1 MKIKLID
8 SYFDEENGIS
18 YARINTDYG
27 EFEGWSQLHEEDKSI
42 SSTFAGCQYAETKAI
57 LKYMKYRIKL
67 INERIKALEDCQKAL
82 MYRKNYEHNSVENR
96 TIRKQIYLLKK
107 QRTDWKERRNSL
119 TFKLIESMTKRE
131 ELINKMTKNKQE
143 KGVE

>member
-1 MKIKLID
+1 MKIKLIE
-8 SYFDEENGIS
+8 SWFNEEDGVS
-18 YARINTDYG
+18 YAKINTDSG

-57 LKYMKYRIKL
+57 LKYMKHRIKIL
-67 INERIKALEDCQKAL
+67 NERIKALEDCQRVI
-82 MYRKNYEHNSVENR
+82 MYKKDYEHNSVENR

-119 TFKLIESMTKRE
+119 TFKLIESMNKRE
-131 ELINKMTKNKQE
+131 ELINKMTKTKKE
-143 KGVE
+143 RGEE